1 VTRKPDEL
9 PKEELEQQDGEP
21 LDEREVMST
30 ISLDGSPVDLITTDP
45 NVVDPKNDELV
56 HIPENPEER
65 V

>member
-1 VTRKPDEL
+1 MTSKPDEL

-21 LDEREVMST
+21 LQEREVMST
-30 ISLDGSPVDLITTDP
+30 ISLDGSPVDLIATDP
-45 NVVDPKNDELV
+45 NAVDPKNELV